1 MEEGKV
7 PQQEQ
12 VAEDLPE
19 DAGTERISLGRK
31 ARLVIL
37 LLVLAGVVTATVML
51 KKQQDKLIAER
62 EQGLAKATEN
72 LRQAIAKVD
81 PSEPMMRQ
89 QEKLNSARSLYES
102 ARTRFGTEV
111 QEVNRLGV
119 AVFYA
124 DGQLTEAV
132 RLFNELSE
140 PYLSEV
146 VEEIGEADGL
156 KAREAIA
163 PFLLLLVKAEAAR
176 AEIHPAGTQYLRGC
190 GFLWGVGRDIT
201 ASANNDKEKALLLCR
216 WFARHVLPTGADVL
230 PSDPYAVTLLG
241 RASASQ
247 MAWTYAELARQVGLR
262 AHVVVMPRSEPQDE
276 TGYLVQV
283 YPAGDDPFV
292 VNPHWGIPVTD
303 PGSGELLSLS
313 SLAERPERY
322 AALVALAGEESPYGA
337 EEFRQAELKVAIH
350 PYAVF
355 LRFLVFDR
363 VLSVLRSCPRVAF
376 DFASLPQ
383 GEGIHLW
390 EACVNILTD
399 MATQQYVKQSTM
411 ARKGLQITQQA
422 RIMQLQGFSKG
433 AAYLYKKQRTDL
445 KKTLSQ
451 AEIEE
456 AAALLRETID
466 NVSWFGAISAYD
478 SRALEEAENE
488 LRTYL
493 KEYPQGRWLTLA
505 KVTLADLLSEKGERA
520 AAEQL
525 WKDLPRAR
533 RLYGALH
540 LKGLFPMPAAAQE
553 PGAEQPEGPSSQAG
567 SP

>member
-31 ARLVIL
+31 VRLAIL
-37 LLVLAGVVTATVML
+37 LLVLAGVVTATVVL
-51 KKQQDKLIAER
+51 KKQQDKYAAER
-62 EQGLAKATEN
+62 ERMLAEATEN
-72 LRQAIAKVD
+72 LRQAVGMVD
-81 PSEPMMRQ
+81 PSEPRVRQ
-89 QEKLNSARSLYES
+89 QMKLNSARSLYES
-102 ARTRFGTEV
+102 ARGKFGTEV

-119 AVFYA
+119 ALFYA
-124 DGQLTEAV
+124 GGQLHQAV
-132 RLFNELSE
+132 ALFNELD
-140 PYLSEV
+140 LSEV
-146 VEEIGEADGL
+146 VEETGEAEGL

-176 AEIHPAGTQYLRGC
+176 DEIHPPGIQYLRGC
-190 GFLWGVGRDIT
+190 GFLWGVGRNIT

-292 VNPHWGIPVTD
+292 VNPHWGVPVTD
-303 PGSGELLSLS
+303 PGSGELLSLR

-322 AALVALAGEESPYGA
+322 AALVALAGEDSPYGA
-337 EEFRQAELKVAIH
+337 DEFRQAELKVALH

-363 VLSVLRSCPRVAF
+363 LLSVLPACPRVAF

-383 GEGIHLW
+383 GESVRLW
-390 EACVNILTD
+390 EACVNTLTD
-399 MATQQYVKQSTM
+399 MATPQYVRQSAM
-411 ARKGLQITQQA
+411 MRKGLEIIEQA
-422 RIMQLQGFSKG
+422 RVMQLQGSYG
-433 AAYLYKKQRTDL
+433 SAAQLYKRQRAGL
-445 KKTLSQ
+445 KKALSQ

-466 NVSWFGAISAYD
+466 DVSWFGAISTYD
-478 SRALEEAENE
+478 SRASEEAENE

-493 KEYPQGRWLTLA
+493 EEYPQGRWVTLA
-505 KVTLADLLSEKGERA
+505 KVALADLLSEKGERA

-525 WKDLPRAR
+525 WKDLPRTR
-533 RLYGALH
+533 RLYGALC
-540 LKGLFPMPAAAQE
+540 LKGLLPMHAAAEE
-553 PGAEQPEGPSSQAG
+553 PGTEQPEGPNSQAG
-567 SP
+567 SS